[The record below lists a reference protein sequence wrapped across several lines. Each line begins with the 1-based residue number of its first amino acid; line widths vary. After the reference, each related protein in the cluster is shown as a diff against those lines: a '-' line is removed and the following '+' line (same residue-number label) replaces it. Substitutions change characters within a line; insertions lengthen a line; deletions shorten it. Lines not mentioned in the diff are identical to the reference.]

1 MKEEKARC
9 ASSAD
14 RDRFRLHAADTIK
27 SSLERQI
34 GQEVGVKLLC
44 GEEVSGTVSKI
55 GDLLI
60 HLSALEGR
68 EHYDAAIRLD
78 QISAVIVRVRGK

>member
-9 ASSAD
+9 ASSTVG
-14 RDRFRLHAADTIK
+14 DRFRLHTADTIK

-44 GEEVSGTVSKI
+44 GEEMSGTVSKI
-55 GDLLI
+55 GDSLI

-68 EHYDAAIRLD
+68 EFYDAAIRLD
-78 QISAVIVRVRGK
+78 KISAVIVRVREK